1 MRATATLERGFEGH
15 ALAQV
20 AVILRPT
27 LAIQEPHLRGL
38 FSWLIDDQP
47 DVGHV
52 VSFVHRGN

>member
-1 MRATATLERGFEGH
+1 MANLERGFEGH
-15 ALAQV
+15 VLAQV
-20 AVILRPT
+20 AAIIRPT

-38 FSWLIDDQP
+38 FSWLIDDQT